1 MDDHATLSQLEELA
15 ERLGMTV
22 RYEPLKTEG
31 LVHTGGYCRVNGR
44 DFVIIHKKATA
55 REKIHILAE
64 ALKRNDLGQL
74 YILPSLRELLD
85 VKETP

>member
-15 ERLGMTV
+15 ERLGITV
-22 RYEPLKTEG
+22 RYESLRAEG
-31 LVHTGGYCRVNGR
+31 FVHTGGYCRVKGR
-44 DFVIIHKKATA
+44 DFVIVHKKATV

-64 ALKRNDLGQL
+64 ALKRHDLGQL

-85 VKETP
+85 VKEAP